1 MRSVPKKIFGL
12 NSMHSN
18 IQKNIDTEQNRI
30 CLIIM
35 EEQMKP
41 TKEQEEEHKKIKEYG
56 LEWNRKQREKIK
68 QGKEDWMKQ
77 RGKKK

>member
-1 MRSVPKKIFGL
+1 
-12 NSMHSN
+12 
-18 IQKNIDTEQNRI
+18 
-30 CLIIM
+30 M